1 MPLSDILDTAGY
13 MTRDPKLFQTFGK
26 NWYAGSFKSF
36 PKFPKKMMLS
46 TSFEHVSPAATAI
59 YNDFFDK
66 LSNFLGATVQANFSI
81 PNAWNATSGTG
92 IPINTFLNETY
103 PTLIAFHQWTV
114 LGSKLFADFAAQND
128 GRNPHINPAVL
139 ERWHFGQSQGPT
151 AFAEEVSHQQTFEN
165 WTANNFLLAD
175 NQSCSDSLYLY
186 PQNAGQYNSRETY
199 FLGPSS
205 PPFGFGDSR
214 VAVFGRSP
222 DIVIPLGQIPFN
234 STISNKTE
242 MVPVTV
248 DVVARRGCDFVLLDL
263 VGALADKGII
273 TSVKTGRTAF

>member
-1 MPLSDILDTAGY
+1 